1 MEVRAGEVAGLDQVV
16 ELVEVLLQLI
26 NGFMQTGFDQV
37 VDPHIAP
44 AGQELS
50 AQTVEVIRRVL
61 ARELL
66 DLLQGVADALEAVP
80 HRARKDRVQ
89 QQKACHRCRA
99 DTSNL
104 NVDSTLT
111 QRRVHNVEIAF

>member
-16 ELVEVLLQLI
+16 ELVEVLLKLV

-61 ARELL
+61 ARVLL

-80 HRARKDRVQ
+80 HRPRKGWSSSKKRATDAGLIPCWAIWRHIWV
-89 QQKACHRCRA
+89 KLVPFLRC
-99 DTSNL
+99 
-104 NVDSTLT
+104 
-111 QRRVHNVEIAF
+111 